1 MASTRNLNNNS
12 DYIVEKKENLKKNVL
27 IFDKIYHELPNK
39 YNMFDL
45 GSNPSKMY
53 SDNFSYNNID
63 IESKLRGI
71 KSCNLEGKDFN
82 PKSQYK
88 KQSSANI
95 FDNNL
100 KSNLYVPKSFVHK
113 DTKYGFHNV

>member
-1 MASTRNLNNNS
+1 MTSTRNINS
-12 DYIVEKKENLKKNVL
+12 NFDYIVEKKENLKKNVL
-27 IFDKIYHELPNK
+27 IFDKTFYELSNK

-53 SDNFSYNNID
+53 SGNFSYNNID

-71 KSCNLEGKDFN
+71 KSCNLEGINFN
-82 PKSQYK
+82 PDSQYK
-88 KQSSANI
+88 TQYSANI

-100 KSNLYVPKSFVHK
+100 KNNISVPKSFLHK